1 MKVILYPR
9 VSSKAQLEGD
19 SIEAQEQR
27 LRKFCEDKEYE
38 IIGVY
43 TDAGKSASIDEESL
57 TQNISES
64 LFVNSFKLNKRPA
77 FKKLLQEAKEKKF
90 DAIIFFRWDRYSRD
104 IAFADLSYRYFK
116 QYGIRLIP
124 TDDSEDPF
132 VSSIMQVVNKQEI
145 DKMKSRVR
153 QTRLYRFEQGIMV
166 GRAPFGYSTLIK
178 NKKVVGFKLQPKQS
192 EIVRK
197 AFQYSLE
204 GKSYKEICS
213 ELKIAP
219 QSYYNVVSNPVYAG
233 FVVFENK
240 LKKGKHVP
248 LIEEWQFEKINPE
261 WKKAFSNQ

>member
-9 VSSKAQLEGD
+9 VSSKSQLEGD

-27 LRKFCEDKEYE
+27 LRKFCEDKNYE
-38 IIGVY
+38 VMGVY

-57 TQNISES
+57 NQNISES

-77 FKKLLQEAKEKKF
+77 FKRMLQEAKGKKF

-104 IAFADLSYRYFK
+104 IAFADLSCRYFK

-145 DKMKSRVR
+145 DKMKARVR

-166 GRAPFGYSTLIK
+166 GRAPFGYSTIIK
-178 NKKVVGFKLQPKQS
+178 NKKVVGFKPHIKQS
-192 EIVRK
+192 EVVKRV
-197 AFQYSLE
+197 FQYALD
-204 GKSYKEICS
+204 GNSYKEICS
-213 ELKIAP
+213 KLKIAP
-219 QSYYNVVSNPVYAG
+219 QSYYNIIKNPVYAG
-233 FVVFENK
+233 YVVFEDK
-240 LKKGKHVP
+240 IKKGVHVP
-248 LIEEWQFEKINPE
+248 LIEEWQLEKINPE
-261 WKKAFSNQ
+261 WKQHFSNQ